1 MDKINLIGIPSRL
14 SFDSILGSIPAAI
27 SVTRLQKKKM
37 MINLE
42 PVLSFFQFLFL
53 SFQGDFFESTF
64 CNVFMPKSYCI
75 VINMHLMSPHWE
87 ITNEFIYIKTTSDN
101 IARL

>member
-1 MDKINLIGIPSRL
+1 
-14 SFDSILGSIPAAI
+14 
-27 SVTRLQKKKM
+27 
-37 MINLE
+37 MIYLE
-42 PVLSFFQFLFL
+42 AVLSFLFFSQFLFL
-53 SFQGDFFESTF
+53 SSQGDFKSTL
-64 CNVFMPKSYCI
+64 CTVFMPKSYCI